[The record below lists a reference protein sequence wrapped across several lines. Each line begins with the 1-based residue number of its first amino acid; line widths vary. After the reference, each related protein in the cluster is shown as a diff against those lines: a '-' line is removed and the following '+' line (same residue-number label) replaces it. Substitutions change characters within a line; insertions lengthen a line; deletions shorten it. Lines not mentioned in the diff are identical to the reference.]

1 MNHVMTSDSELPEM
15 RSKGTSQN
23 EDFRARARKYRAQN
37 RNVYDIHEDSSTGLT
52 RLSCE
57 KAIFRGALKSAPVF
71 VLLLALSAQDIS
83 AQQETAGQADEQAVT
98 KTEDAAE
105 AGAVAPQQAETKET
119 QQPPAQFIP
128 RETISP
134 DSVIA
139 FPADI

>member
-1 MNHVMTSDSELPEM
+1 M
-15 RSKGTSQN
+15 R
-23 EDFRARARKYRAQN
+23 
-37 RNVYDIHEDSSTGLT
+37 I
-52 RLSCE
+52 
-57 KAIFRGALKSAPVF
+57 KSAPVF
-71 VLLLALSAQDIS
+71 VLILALSVQDIS
-83 AQQETAGQADEQAVT
+83 AQQATAEQPDEQAVT

-105 AGAVAPQQAETKET
+105 AGAVAPQKAETKET

>member
-15 RSKGTSQN
+15 WIN
-23 EDFRARARKYRAQN
+23 
-37 RNVYDIHEDSSTGLT
+37 ST
-52 RLSCE
+52 
-57 KAIFRGALKSAPVF
+57 AVF
-71 VLLLALSAQDIS
+71 ILILALSAQDIS
-83 AQQETAGQADEQAVT
+83 AQQATTGQADEQAVT
-98 KTEDAAE
+98 KTEEAAE
-105 AGAVAPQQAETKET
+105 AGAAAPQKAETKEA

>member
-1 MNHVMTSDSELPEM
+1 MNHVMTLDSELPEM
-15 RSKGTSQN
+15 RSKS
-23 EDFRARARKYRAQN
+23 
-37 RNVYDIHEDSSTGLT
+37 V
-52 RLSCE
+52 
-57 KAIFRGALKSAPVF
+57 ALC
-71 VLLLALSAQDIS
+71 VLILALSAQDIS
-83 AQQETAGQADEQAVT
+83 AQQATAGQADEQAVT

-105 AGAVAPQQAETKET
+105 AGAVTPQKAETRET